1 MGPPEH
7 RQPRG
12 RVVATRL
19 ALALLAAAACSM
31 LLYSQTRIGVEVAI
45 ARHLADGEEATL
57 PLARLLQQG
66 QQLFTANWTAQEGG
80 GRPLTKGTGAALS
93 DSGSELRFPRNFNR
107 LSGPDANSCAGCH
120 NAPFGIA
127 GGGGDIVA
135 NVFVLGQRFDFVTFD
150 GSDPLMTRGTFDE
163 AGKAVT
169 LGTLANS
176 RITIGMFGSGYI
188 EMLARQMTAEMQ
200 AIRDATLPGSSR
212 PLVTKGVSFGVIARL
227 PDGRWDTSRVEGL
240 AAPSLATAGASSPPS
255 LIVRPFHQAGNVI
268 SLRQF
273 TEGTSRRS
281 LLSALW
287 ARFAQPARLVMAADD
302 AAATAVERALSEAV
316 VAMAAA
322 ALPLLPARF
331 DAAALWQSALAATYG
346 AELRSEGSE
355 RAAELYAAD
364 RSRYDAV
371 TPHALEELAAAAGY
385 EHAGPDPAGRFTTRL
400 PGAMRRRGRWRWR
413 LRRPLGKLLNL
424 LRLIK
429 GAVTFSGGL
438 DYILWKVERHSGVR
452 VTVSPWQRRHPLLGA
467 PAIAWRLYRRGGFR

>member
-1 MGPPEH
+1 MTREAGARLHAIIAAEL
-7 RQPRG
+7 RQPVPPGVLAMRDEICRRHPAG
-12 RVVATRL
+12 VVAMLFYGSCLRRNDL
-19 ALALLAAAACSM
+19 EGLLDFYVLVDDYRGFYGRAAPA
-31 LLYSQTRIGVEVAI
+31 V
-45 ARHLADGEEATL
+45 
-57 PLARLLQQG
+57 
-66 QQLFTANWTAQEGG
+66 
-80 GRPLTKGTGAALS
+80 
-93 DSGSELRFPRNFNR
+93 
-107 LSGPDANSCAGCH
+107 ANS
-120 NAPFGIA
+120 
-127 GGGGDIVA
+127 
-135 NVFVLGQRFDFVTFD
+135 L
-150 GSDPLMTRGTFDE
+150 L
-163 AGKAVT
+163 
-169 LGTLANS
+169 
-176 RITIGMFGSGYI
+176 
-188 EMLARQMTAEMQ
+188 
-200 AIRDATLPGSSR
+200 
-212 PLVTKGVSFGVIARL
+212 
-227 PDGRWDTSRVEGL
+227 
-240 AAPSLATAGASSPPS
+240 PPS
-255 LIVRPFHQAGNVI
+255 VFYLECLWNGMTLRAKYAVI

-385 EHAGPDPAGRFTTRL
+385 EHAGPDPAGQFTTRL